1 MLKKITVILLS
12 LMTSWSTFA
21 QYTNDQLRNVINTSS
36 ESQLVTECSRMLQN
50 GYFHHADVV
59 TDKLL
64 EFNPESSNYH
74 YRKGFLYLASK
85 GDFISALPHLE
96 KAVLSVKKNYD
107 MYSANEKSS
116 PYDAIYHLG
125 VAYHMANRIDE
136 AEAKYNEFLKLST
149 KKSPLV
155 REAKLKLKQTVIAR
169 ELLGSPNNNIK
180 IKNIGKPINTSYP
193 EYSPVISLDGSAIY
207 FTTRR
212 PWAEG
217 ESDAYIDT
225 RFNLLTEDI
234 FISFLDEDNNWTD
247 PERMEFCKPELN
259 EASVAV
265 SADERRVYIYK
276 DATGGGDIY
285 FSDFSSAK
293 FSIIAQ
299 DDRDGLNT
307 PAWEPHC
314 TVTIDGQTV
323 YFVSDRKGGYGGR
336 DIYRIDRTPD
346 GGWSDP
352 KNLGSSINTEYD
364 EDSPYIAIDN
374 ETLYFSHNGP
384 KSMGGFDV
392 FVCQKD
398 DKGKWSEPKN
408 LGYPLNT
415 CGDEIFYTTTL
426 DGRKGYLSSYRA
438 DGYGEKDIYEIL
450 HNYTGLKNI
459 SALLG
464 TIKVLEGQEL
474 PEQLG
479 MTLVCQT
486 CNPVKYTEHVPR
498 LRDGNFFAS
507 LEPCQTYEVIYHYGK
522 EKEELHRETLKTSCD
537 QAYEEIRRE
546 ILYDADKRKFIVPV
560 DTVIEIIET
569 PVVSF
574 QNFEFKHFY
583 DYNINKLSIRKGE
596 FNEFMKNV
604 EGQVEKGRE
613 SITINIYSSASQVPT
628 KTFKTNEKLTK
639 TRAENIRYDIM
650 EYIAKNKTLKG
661 KVNVV
666 IVDAKV
672 DGPAYEKDGF
682 NMDKYRPYQYI
693 MLKTE

>member
-1 MLKKITVILLS
+1 
-12 LMTSWSTFA
+12 
-21 QYTNDQLRNVINTSS
+21 
-36 ESQLVTECSRMLQN
+36 MLQN

-64 EFNPESSNYH
+64 EFNPKSCNYN
-74 YRKGFLYLASK
+74 YRKGFLLLVSR
-85 GDFISALPHLE
+85 GDFVRALPYLE
-96 KAVLSVKKNYD
+96 KAVEKVDKNYD
-107 MYSANEKSS
+107 MYSANEKSAS
-116 PYDAIYHLG
+116 IDAVYHLG
-125 VAYHMANRIDE
+125 VAYHMAGQIDK
-136 AEAKYNEFLKLST
+136 AEAKYNEFLKLSS

-155 REAKLKLKQTVIAR
+155 TATNLKLKQTVIAR
-169 ELLGSPNNNIK
+169 ELLSKPNGNIR
-180 IKNIGKPINTSYP
+180 IRNIGNIINTSMP
-193 EYSPVISLDGSAIY
+193 EYSPVISLDGSALY
-207 FTTRR
+207 FTSRR
-212 PWAEG
+212 EWENK
-217 ESDAYIDT
+217 ESDNMIDT
-225 RFNLLTEDI
+225 RYNLRPEDI
-234 FISFLDEDNNWTD
+234 FISMLDSTENWGI

-314 TVTIDGQTV
+314 TVTLDGQTV

-352 KNLGSSINTEYD
+352 KNLGPTINTEYD
-364 EDSPYIAIDN
+364 EDSPFIAIDN

-392 FVCQKD
+392 FVCVKD
-398 DKGKWSEPKN
+398 EKGKWSDPKN

-415 CGDEIFYTTTL
+415 GGDEIFYTTTL
-426 DGRKGYLSSYRA
+426 DGRKGYLSSFRA
-438 DGYGEKDIYEIL
+438 DGEGEKDIYEIL

-459 SALLG
+459 SALIG
-464 TIKVLEGQEL
+464 SIKTVDNKPL
-474 PEQLG
+474 PEDLG
-479 MTLVCQT
+479 MTATCIS
-486 CNPVKYTEHVPR
+486 CNPVKSSSVSPR

-507 LEPCQTYEVIYHYGK
+507 LEPCSTYEIVYHYGQNKTEIHK
-522 EKEELHRETLKTSCD
+522 EIIKTSCD
-537 QAYEEIRRE
+537 QAYEEIYKE
-546 ILYDADKRKFIVPV
+546 VIYNVDEHKIIVPK
-560 DTVIEIIET
+560 DTT
-569 PVVSF
+569 TTLAPTDVVSF
-574 QNFEFKHFY
+574 KNFEFKHFY
-583 DYNINKLSIRKGE
+583 DYNINKLSIKKGE

-604 EGQVEKGRE
+604 EGQIEAGRK
-613 SITINIYSSASQVPT
+613 SITINIYSSASEVPT
-628 KTFKTNEKLTK
+628 KTFKTNERLTK
-639 TRAENIRYDIM
+639 LRAENIKYDIL
-650 EYIAKNKTLKG
+650 EYVNKNKTLKG

-666 IVDAKV
+666 IVEAV
-672 DGPAYEKDGF
+672 VAGPPYEKDGF
-682 NMDKYRPYQYI
+682 NMDKYRPYQFI